1 MGILENLGDLFR
13 NAPESGTDPA
23 ISVKEVGV
31 LGDMVVM
38 EGGAEENAPIS
49 SEKLPIDEEVEVE
62 GGVEEQ
68 RKAA

>member
-23 ISVKEVGV
+23 ISVKKVV
-31 LGDMVVM
+31 LDDMVVM
-38 EGGAEENAPIS
+38 EGGAEKNAPIS
-49 SEKLPIDEEVEVE
+49 SEELPIDEEVEVK

-68 RKAA
+68 REAA

>member
-13 NAPESGTDPA
+13 NAPESGTDTA
-23 ISVKEVGV
+23 ISVKEVV
-31 LGDMVVM
+31 LDDMVVM
-38 EGGAEENAPIS
+38 EGGAEKNAPIS
-49 SEKLPIDEEVEVE
+49 SEELPIDEEVEVE